1 MGQNHPVQARLVS
14 ILAIAN
20 RPDMNR
26 APAQSTA
33 VLRVA
38 LILAMLSFICVCPVD
53 AQVKQV
59 SPLLDEARQVAMD
72 LHQLPVGDD
81 RASQL
86 LTHGLELLQLADKL
100 VDDHLDQL
108 GAAQGPLSKQDRNLT
123 RLQQARIA
131 YVTGEM
137 YRLTAM
143 KRTSDDPTR
152 RAYLD
157 SAVIIF
163 SEMRSKFASIQDA
176 ELARVGLARCYRLL
190 GELDNASKIIEP
202 LLRQIP
208 DRADASASNL
218 WRAAVI
224 ESLEILL
231 DTEPDKAMTQAI
243 KWIDHPSFVS
253 QTSWL
258 RSLKRIEALAAVALA
273 MDNPK
278 APQVLLAVDRLRE
291 SDLPAAVQLQYMV
304 QLELASNIPVVSP
317 QQRNDWVLLLVDTLD
332 AKQAVDRI
340 KAQVPDPSVLNV
352 RALMVYGSALW
363 QAGELPVAV
372 DCFAR
377 AMRMIDD
384 VDPLKHTAARWY
396 AQCLY
401 QQVITTDNPS
411 IRIRARAALS
421 RLVQTHPSRAARL
434 EALKQWVSLEQSD
447 EGLASAATVIAQ
459 HRDLGGDDVYL
470 YYITAS
476 NQWEQLKEAVSSGR
490 IKSDASVTVAREL
503 LDQTARQTSL
513 AIKHDKQIAGGLL
526 QLQARMCAS
535 QMIQEPTRAMTLLD
549 EAEQLLGE
557 SQLQLRTLFLIQAD
571 QPDQLWELLKDT
583 HGDAALSS
591 QAWTLIVDSLTE
603 LALRRGGDVLLVE
616 RASELAIKAWN
627 ASPSTA
633 ERIRIAQALVKL
645 NKWELCLTLLGPD
658 LIAETH
664 PQLNLIIGQ
673 ALLGQGQDIDHAAK
687 VLEHVVKQM
696 PDSSDAHLWL
706 ALAYARSQRN
716 QQAAEHFR
724 RVRTLQKPATVTW
737 WQATLGLAQALT
749 AMGQNQAARQI
760 LQVTLTLYPVIGDDA
775 LANQLVELLGRLQK
789 P

>member
-1 MGQNHPVQARLVS
+1 MGPNHPVQARLVS

-20 RPDMNR
+20 LLGMNR

-38 LILAMLSFICVCPVD
+38 LLLAILSLTCISPLM
-53 AQVKQV
+53 AQVKEV

-72 LHQLPVGDD
+72 LHQLPIGDE
-81 RASQL
+81 RTSQL
-86 LTHGLELLQLADKL
+86 LTHGLELLQLADKM

-143 KRTSDDPTR
+143 KRTVDDPTR

-163 SEMRSKFASIQDA
+163 SEMRSKFASIEDA
-176 ELARVGLARCYRLL
+176 ELARVGLARSYRLL
-190 GELDNASKIIEP
+190 GDLDNASKIIEP

-208 DRADASASNL
+208 NRADASASNL

-231 DTEPDKAMTQAI
+231 DSEPDKAMSQAL
-243 KWIDHPSFVS
+243 KWIEHPSFVS
-253 QTSWL
+253 QTNWL
-258 RSLKRIEALAAVALA
+258 RSLGRIEALAAVSLALA
-273 MDNPK
+273 NPK
-278 APQVLLAVDRLRE
+278 APQVQLAVEQLRE
-291 SDLPAAVQLQYMV
+291 SDLPDAVQLQYMV

-317 QQRNDWVLLLVDTLD
+317 KQRNDWVLLLVDTLS
-332 AKQAVDRI
+332 ARQAVDRI

-352 RALMVYGSALW
+352 QALMVYGSALW
-363 QAGELPVAV
+363 QAGDLPQAV

-377 AMRMIDD
+377 AMRLIDD

-401 QQVITTDNPS
+401 QQVITTNNPS
-411 IRIRARAALS
+411 IRTRARAALS

-434 EALKQWVSLEQSD
+434 EALKQWVSLEQAD
-447 EGLASAATVIAQ
+447 EGLASAATIIAQ
-459 HRDLGGDDVYL
+459 NRDLAADDVYL

-476 NQWEQLKEAVSSGR
+476 NQWEQLKTAVSSGR
-490 IKSDASVTVAREL
+490 IKSDASVTLAREL
-503 LDQTARQTSL
+503 LDQTAIHSTT
-513 AIKHDKQIAGGLL
+513 AIKLDKQIAGGLL
-526 QLQARMCAS
+526 QLQARICAS
-535 QMIQEPTRAMTLLD
+535 QMIQEPTRAMALLD
-549 EAEQLLGE
+549 QAEQLLGE
-557 SQLQLRTLFLIQAD
+557 SQLQLRALFLIQAD
-571 QPDQLWELLKDT
+571 QPDQLWELLKDAQ
-583 HGDAALSS
+583 GDVALSS

-603 LALRRGGDVLLVE
+603 LALRRSDDALLVD

-627 ASPSTA
+627 ASPSTTD
-633 ERIRIAQALVKL
+633 RVRIAKALVKL
-645 NKWELCLTLLGPD
+645 NKWDLCLTLLGSD
-658 LIAETH
+658 LIADTN

-673 ALLGQGQDIDHAAK
+673 ALLGQGQDIDHAAE
-687 VLEHVVKQM
+687 VLEHVAKQL
-696 PDSSDAHLWL
+696 PDSTDAHLWL
-706 ALAYARSQRN
+706 AIAYARSQRN
-716 QQAAEHFR
+716 QQAAEHYR
-724 RVRTLQKPATVTW
+724 QVRTLQKPATLAW
-737 WQATLGLAQALT
+737 WQATLGLAQSLS